1 MSQLL
6 EGVKVVE
13 LAIYAFVPSAGAALA
28 DWGADVIKVEHPETG
43 DPVRGLVSYGVK
55 PGDGGVTPLWEVFN
69 RGKKSV
75 GIDIHME
82 AGLELLM
89 CLIDEADVF
98 LTNFMQP
105 ARARLGIDVDQVLAR
120 NPRIIYGRGTGHGP
134 TGPDANKGGFD
145 GISYWSRPGVATAS
159 TPPGYDYP
167 IMLPGP
173 AFGDVQSGMHLAG
186 GVAAALY
193 RREKTGQGGVV
204 DVSLL
209 GSGLWA
215 MGATIAGSYAIGAD
229 NIVQLDRRRPENPLA
244 NLYRSGDGRF
254 FVLGML
260 ESDKYWSGLCQA
272 LGRPELEDDP
282 RFSSFANRRDH
293 SQELVEV
300 LDEIFGA
307 LSMVQLA
314 ALLDAQAG
322 QWARVE
328 FPGDVVKDEQA
339 LLNDYIRFIEYDNG
353 ARLPITTVP
362 VRLDGE
368 EVSMSRAP
376 THGEHTDEV
385 VTGLGRSMEELMELK
400 IGGVIN

>member
-28 DWGADVIKVEHPETG
+28 DWGADVVKIEHPETG

-75 GIDIHME
+75 GIDIHSA

-89 CLIDEADVF
+89 SLIDEADVF

-105 ARARLGIDVDQVLAR
+105 ARARLGIDADQVLAR

-134 TGPDANKGGFD
+134 IGPDANKGGFD
-145 GISYWSRPGVATAS
+145 GISYWSRPGVATAAI
-159 TPPGYDYP
+159 PPGYDFP

-173 AFGDVQSGMHLAG
+173 AFGDVQSGMNLAG

-193 RREKTGQGGVV
+193 RREKTGQGAIV

-209 GSGLWA
+209 SSGLWA
-215 MGATIAGSYAIGAD
+215 MGATIAGAYAIKSD

-244 NLYRSGDGRF
+244 NMYRSGDGKF

-260 ESDKYWSGLCQA
+260 ESDKYWTGLCAA
-272 LGRPELEDDP
+272 LGLGDLEDDA
-282 RFSSFANRRDH
+282 RFNSFVGRRDNA
-293 SQELVEV
+293 EDLVKV
-300 LDEIFGA
+300 LDETFGS
-307 LSMVQLA
+307 LTMEQLA
-314 ALLDAQAG
+314 DQLDSQAG
-322 QWARVE
+322 QWARVG
-328 FPGDVVKDEQA
+328 FPGDAVTDEQA
-339 LLNDYIRFIEYDNG
+339 LVNDFIRMIEYEDG
-353 ARLPITTVP
+353 ATLPITTVP
-362 VRLDGE
+362 TRIDGE
-368 EVSMSRAP
+368 DITMSRAP

-385 VTGLGRSMEELMELK
+385 LTAAGHSMDELLALK
-400 IGGVIN
+400 IEGVIN